1 MHVCVRG
8 RVVCACAW
16 VCMRASVSAVI
27 TIRGYSSPETA
38 RESNYCAVCDKQ
50 VTVAQQ
56 CAARNTW
63 DFLRYLV
70 KWRLKAR
77 ALSSRETGS
86 SQRVCLIEAGD
97 HIDP

>member
-8 RVVCACAW
+8 RVVCACVW

-27 TIRGYSSPETA
+27 TIRGCTSAETA
-38 RESNYCAVCDKQ
+38 RESNYKQ
-50 VTVAQQ
+50 VTVARQ
-56 CAARNTW
+56 CAACNTW
-63 DFLRYLV
+63 DFLPYLV

-86 SQRVCLIEAGD
+86 SERVCLIESGGQ
-97 HIDP
+97 IDP